1 MYSILIKYTSTSK
14 KTFWYD
20 HEVEGTSTR
29 FETLDD
35 EVLEAELDKLDKE
48 VGYENLRVV
57 NDVPFKV
64 AHDLN
69 DTIEFATEPEVR
81 DIYTTAYTNI
91 FGEGGG

>member
-20 HEVEGTSTR
+20 YELDGTSTR

-35 EVLEAELDKLDKE
+35 EVLEAELDKLDKKY
-48 VGYENLRVV
+48 GYENLRVV
-57 NDVPFKV
+57 NNVPFSV
-64 AHDLN
+64 AHDLK
-69 DTIEFATEPEVR
+69 DIIEFATEPEVR
-81 DIYTTAYTNI
+81 DVYATAYTKI